1 MADFEIITEGTLG
14 GASHTIDFTSIPQ
27 TYKHLQ
33 IQFTAR
39 CSVFRSYPDGGEI
52 QCNGVT
58 SNNYGVIGAIMS
70 SSGSSSSMMNLNLG
84 TRPQVDSAIYIV
96 NGAMA
101 ANTFA
106 INKILIPDY
115 AGTTNVAKMLLC
127 ETTAGG
133 YTTNYRVGFAAGSF
147 YSGAAGITQ
156 VTLKS
161 ETSTNQ
167 FAAGCSYWLAGW
179 K

>member
-14 GASHTIDFTSIPQ
+14 SASHTIDLTSIPQ

-58 SNNYGVIGAIMS
+58 SNSYGVIGAVMS
-70 SSGSSSSMMNLNLG
+70 TAGSSSSMLDLDLG
-84 TRPQVDSAIYIV
+84 SRSQVDSAIYIV

-101 ANTFA
+101 ANVYA

-115 AGTTNVAKMLLC
+115 AGTTNVSKMLLC

-133 YTTNYRVGFAAGSF
+133 YTTNYKVGFAAGSF
-147 YSGAAGITQ
+147 ASGAAGITQ

-161 ETSTNQ
+161 ESASNQ